1 MLLERTW
8 ACCLVGAL
16 LTATTTVQ
24 ARQDRPLP
32 ANYTNDL
39 YHCFLEASLNLS
51 GQQGGNVPAL
61 SDDGVLCDLD
71 SYQWM
76 IEQLNPDQ
84 PPARCVDFD
93 ALANGGTDSM
103 NDDVLEPCILW
114 HMNYGLLASES
125 PSTVPSTAPSS
136 KLEATTPATAA
147 PVVASPSAQVESKY
161 CTWIH
166 SGSQVRIRPGL
177 LNSTLSHTLHPCHC
191 IIDSCSQYH
200 LFSIRIPLITS
211 DTASK

>member
-1 MLLERTW
+1 MVQERTW
-8 ACCLVGAL
+8 ASCLVSVL
-16 LTATTTVQ
+16 LTAATTSVQ
-24 ARQDRPLP
+24 ARQERPLP

-51 GQQGGNVPAL
+51 AQKDGL
-61 SDDGVLCDLD
+61 TDDGVACDLD

-76 IEQLNPDQ
+76 IAQLNPLQ

-125 PSTVPSTAPSS
+125 PSTVPSTSPSS
-136 KLEATTPATAA
+136 MLEATAMPI
-147 PVVASPSAQVESKY
+147 VQVQSKY
-161 CTWIH
+161 CIA
-166 SGSQVRIRPGL
+166 V
-177 LNSTLSHTLHPCHC
+177 
-191 IIDSCSQYH
+191 
-200 LFSIRIPLITS
+200 
-211 DTASK
+211 